1 MVNTWSKQNLRF
13 WDSHVVCR
21 DHWVTAWGPQQNQGK
36 FQRADQTFWSVVDCT
51 EEMSSFAWFEGLPG
65 KKKKKVYI
73 YYLEYR
79 NNEKCQSCSLLAWG
93 IFFSSEG
100 CNIHLCWLSDKEKYV
115 VRLES
120 LLSYQSQDES
130 AKPVEGDVICH
141 PPDMKKW
148 TSAWTC
154 HHPPQTPLESMS
166 GHSPQT

>member
-13 WDSHVVCR
+13 WDSHVVCLR
-21 DHWVTAWGPQQNQGK
+21 SVSYSLRATAKSGEISESRSDLLECRWLYRRNV
-36 FQRADQTFWSVVDCT
+36 FICLVWRAPR
-51 EEMSSFAWFEGLPG
+51 E
-65 KKKKKVYI
+65 KKKKVYI

-120 LLSYQSQDES
+120 QSQEES